1 MHLVEGAIHAHG
13 GAEAAHALVVP
24 QLVEDGAQRG
34 GHQVGRAEGHDGA
47 HVLDGDAVLG
57 GRLHAQPAQDF
68 FGFVQTFF
76 APAKSKGR
84 LKERIQKSPPGV

>member
-1 MHLVEGAIHAHG
+1 MHLVEGAIDAHG
-13 GAEAAHALVVP
+13 GAEAADPFVIA

-47 HVLDGDAVLG
+47 DVLDGDAVLV
-57 GRLHAQPAQDF
+57 GRLHPQPRQDF

-76 APAKSKGR
+76 APTKR
-84 LKERIQKSPPGV
+84 EE

>member
-1 MHLVEGAIHAHG
+1 MHLVEGTVDPHG
-13 GAEAAHALVVP
+13 GPEAADPFVIP

-47 HVLDGDAVLG
+47 DVLDGDAVLMG
-57 GRLHAQPAQDF
+57 WLHPQARQNF

-76 APAKSKGR
+76 APTKR
-84 LKERIQKSPPGV
+84 EE